1 MPLLE
6 LPWRFAL
13 LIPLERFTNEARE
26 ALERVQQLLL
36 RLRHNQLDAEHL
48 LLALLGDPDGLI
60 KAAFG
65 KLDGFQPALLLE
77 WLRTELGRRPV
88 AAQNGPLYVTPR
100 AKQVLDAAL
109 ADAERRGDQFA
120 STEHL
125 LLALLADPRDELTQ
139 AAERAGLSRTALAKA
154 FDEVRGGR
162 TVDSPTAEGSFQALE
177 KYGVDLT
184 QLAVDGKLDP
194 CIGREEELLR
204 LMEVLVRRTKNN
216 PVLVG
221 EPGVGKTAV
230 VEGLAQRIASGQVP
244 EPLEGKRIIALDMG
258 LLIAGA
264 KFRGEFE
271 ERLKAVVAETK
282 AAKGSVILFLDE
294 LHTLVGS
301 GNAEGALD
309 AANLLKP
316 ALARGELRLIGAT
329 RHAEYRDRFEADA
342 AL

>member
-1 MPLLE
+1 VLSPKSYS
-6 LPWRFAL
+6 PIVKRSRA

-48 LLALLGDPDGLI
+48 LLALLGDPDGLV
-60 KAAFG
+60 KAAFA
-65 KLDGFQPALLLE
+65 KLDSFQPQMLLE
-77 WLRTELGRRPV
+77 WLRVELGRRPV
-88 AAQNGPLYVTPR
+88 ATQPGSVFITARAAKALQQALQDAQ
-100 AKQVLDAAL
+100 
-109 ADAERRGDQFA
+109 RRGDQFA

-139 AAERAGLSRTALAKA
+139 AAERAGLTQAALARA

-184 QLAVDGKLDP
+184 ALASEGKLDP
-194 CIGREEELLR
+194 CIGREEEVLR
-204 LMEVLVRRTKNN
+204 VMEVLVRRTKNN

-230 VEGLAQRIASGQVP
+230 VEGLAQRIAWGQVP
-244 EPLEGKRIIALDMG
+244 EPLEGKRLVSLDMG
-258 LLIAGA
+258 LLISGA

-282 AAKGSVILFLDE
+282 ASEGKVILFLDE
-294 LHTLVGS
+294 LHTLVGA

-309 AANLLKP
+309 A
-316 ALARGELRLIGAT
+316 
-329 RHAEYRDRFEADA
+329 
-342 AL
+342 